1 MQTVDKV
8 STKPSQGAVFL
19 LYCIVYRHRNQMLEV
34 KGTLARLLAQ
44 EDLIVE
50 HRQVETAMFDV
61 EKRILTLP
69 LWEKAEASV
78 LDMLISHE
86 VGHALYTPNEWD
98 FVNEIPLSYVN
109 VVEDVRIEKL
119 MKRRY
124 AGLPKTFYNGYKD
137 INKKDFFQLQF
148 ADLDQFALIDRIN
161 LFYKVGMFWDIPF
174 HNGQEKAFRDECAI
188 VETFDEVKDL
198 AKRIA
203 KYQQEQVS
211 DSTSQTEATEG
222 TPIELPQQGSGDQ
235 IQSSQQ
241 EPTESKEQGQ
251 ESPTKAEQEDGQ
263 KSEESQ
269 DDTPSPAAPSGK
281 GATGG
286 KTYGDDLEAVTDSI
300 LSESIQNLVDTESA
314 PINYI
319 TLPEINL
326 EKTIVTTDAWV
337 QCLEDYWKQNDDSIF
352 EEIDADWRKYKT
364 QSNKEVNYLVKE
376 FEMKKSASA
385 YARTTVSKTGVLNTS
400 KLFQYK
406 YNDDIFKKIAVTPD
420 GKNHGLIFNLDWSG
434 SMANVLFNTMKQL
447 LNLIQFC
454 KKTGIPFEVY
464 AFTNEWEGKGANRVD
479 NPVENEIIIEGFN
492 MINFAS
498 SQLKTK
504 ELDKVMKYMFRLAYS
519 MTYRCARFHVPY
531 KLYLS
536 GTPLN
541 EAVISMRQILPK
553 FVKENKVEKS
563 HIINLTDG
571 EGSCVM
577 RNKKW
582 GQYDYEKL
590 VSGHIADCQLRDRKV
605 GRIYPTF
612 GYDYYGSSHTDI
624 FVQNLKD
631 HFPNTNV
638 ISIRLCTGHDFNR
651 VTYEMDFDT
660 KEKTKAEWRK
670 HKSFINFNSAYTRS
684 LYILTTSMD
693 DADNAFEVKEDARK
707 QDISRAFK
715 KSQKGKTSSKRILN
729 EFISVIA

>member
-1 MQTVDKV
+1 
-8 STKPSQGAVFL
+8 
-19 LYCIVYRHRNQMLEV
+19 MLEV

-50 HRQVETAMFDV
+50 QRQVDTASFDV
-61 EKRILTLP
+61 ERRILTLP

-78 LDMLISHE
+78 LDMLIAHE
-86 VGHALYTPNEWD
+86 VGHALYTPNKWD
-98 FVNEIPLSYVN
+98 FLGEIPLSFVN

-148 ADLDQFALIDRIN
+148 ADLEEFALIDRIN
-161 LFYKVGMFWDIPF
+161 LFYKVGAFWNLPF
-174 HNGQEKAFRDECAI
+174 NNAQEIAFRDEAAT
-188 VETFDEVKDL
+188 VETFEEVKDL
-198 AKRIA
+198 AARIA
-203 KYQQEQVS
+203 KYQKEQVS
-211 DSTSQTEATEG
+211 DSTSQTEAQQEG
-222 TPIELPQQGSGDQ
+222 TPLELPQQGSGDK

-241 EPTESKEQGQ
+241 EPTESKESNEQGT
-251 ESPTKAEQEDGQ
+251 EAPTAEQEDGQ

-269 DDTPSPAAPSGK
+269 EDAPSPAAPAGK
-281 GATGG
+281 GATSG

-300 LSESIQNLVDTESA
+300 LEESIQNLVDTESA
-314 PINYI
+314 PITYI
-319 TLPEINL
+319 TIPEINL
-326 EKTIVTTDAWV
+326 EKTVVKTDEWV
-337 QCLEDYWKQNDDSIF
+337 KCLEDYWTEHEHF
-352 EEIDADWRKYKT
+352 EFAEIDAEWKKYKT
-364 QSNKEVNYLVKE
+364 QSLKEVNYLVKE

-385 YARTTVSKTGVLNTS
+385 YARTTVSKTGVLDCS

-406 YNDDIFKKIAVTPD
+406 YNDDIFKKISVTPD

-434 SMANVLFNTMKQL
+434 SMSHILFSTMKQL

-454 KKTGIPFEVY
+454 NKVGIPFEVY
-464 AFTNEWEGKGANRVD
+464 AFTNEWDSESVQKVKE
-479 NPVENEIIIEGFN
+479 VKENEITIEKFN
-492 MINFAS
+492 MIKFAS
-498 SQLKTK
+498 SDLKK
-504 ELDKVMKYMFRLAYS
+504 RDLDKVMKYMFRTAFC
-519 MTYRCARFHVPY
+519 MTYRAADYNIPY

-541 EAVISMRQILPK
+541 EAIISMKQILPLFQK
-553 FVKENKVEKS
+553 RNKVEKC

-582 GQYDYEKL
+582 GHYDYNKL
-590 VSGHIADCQLRDRKV
+590 VSGHIGDCQLRDRKV
-605 GRIYPTF
+605 GRIYKTF
-612 GYDYYGSSHTDI
+612 GYSYYDSSHTDI
-624 FVQNLKD
+624 FVENLMD
-631 HFPNTNV
+631 NFPNTNV
-638 ISIRLCTGHDFNR
+638 ISIRLCSGTDFNR
-651 VTYEMDFDT
+651 VSYNWEFEER
-660 KEKTKAEWRK
+660 EKNKAQWRK
-670 HKSFINFNSAYTRS
+670 HKSFIDMNSAYTRS
-684 LYILTTSMD
+684 LYILSNSLD

-715 KSQKGKTSSKRILN
+715 KSQKNKSTSKRILN

>member
-1 MQTVDKV
+1 
-8 STKPSQGAVFL
+8 
-19 LYCIVYRHRNQMLEV
+19 MLEV
-34 KGTLARLLAQ
+34 KGTLAKLLAQ

-50 HRQVETAMFDV
+50 HRQVETAQFDV

-69 LWEKAEASV
+69 MWEKAEASV
-78 LDMLISHE
+78 IDMLIAHE

-98 FVNEIPLSYVN
+98 FVKEIPLSYVN

-124 AGLPKTFYNGYKD
+124 AGIVKTFYNGYKD

-148 ADLDQFALIDRIN
+148 RDLEEFALIDRIN
-161 LFYKVGMFWDIPF
+161 LFYKVGSFWDIPF
-174 HNGQEKAFRDECAI
+174 NNAQEIAFRDECAV
-188 VETFDEVKDL
+188 VETFDQVKDL
-198 AKRIA
+198 ARRIA
-203 KYQQEQVS
+203 KYQKEQVS
-211 DSTSQTEATEG
+211 ESTSQTEATEG
-222 TPIELPQQGSGDQ
+222 TPLELPQQGSGDK

-241 EPTESKEQGQ
+241 EPTESKEESNEQGT
-251 ESPTKAEQEDGQ
+251 EAPTKAEQEGGQ
-263 KSEESQ
+263 KSEESSE
-269 DDTPSPAAPSGK
+269 DAPSPAHPTGK
-281 GATGG
+281 AATSG

-300 LSESIQNLVDTESA
+300 LEESIQNLVDTESA
-314 PINYI
+314 PITYV

-326 EKTIVTTDAWV
+326 EKTIVTPDTWV
-337 QCLEDYWKQNDDSIF
+337 KCLEDYWTEHEHF
-352 EEIDADWRKYKT
+352 EFAEIDAEWRKYKT
-364 QSNKEVNYLVKE
+364 QSTKEVNYLVKE
-376 FEMKKSASA
+376 IEMKKSASA

-434 SMANVLFNTMKQL
+434 SMSNVLFNTMKQL
-447 LNLIQFC
+447 LNLVQFC

-464 AFTNEWEGKGANRVD
+464 AFTNEWDRADSQRVD
-479 NPVENEIIIEGFN
+479 NPIENEVIIEGFN

-519 MTYRCARFHVPY
+519 MTYRHSRYNVPY

-541 EAVISMRQILPK
+541 EAIISMRQILPQ
-553 FVKENKVEKS
+553 FVKNNKVEKS

-571 EGSCVM
+571 EGSYIM

-582 GQYDYEKL
+582 GHYDYDKL
-590 VSGHIADCQLRDRKV
+590 VSGHISDCQLRDRKV

-638 ISIRLCTGHDFNR
+638 ISIRLCSGHEFNR
-651 VTYEMDFDT
+651 VTWDMDFDT
-660 KEKTKAEWRK
+660 KEKVKAEWRK
-670 HKSFINFNSAYTRS
+670 HKSYINFNSAYTRS
-684 LYILTTSMD
+684 LYIQTTVMD
-693 DADNAFEVKEDARK
+693 DSDNAFEVKEDARK

>member
-1 MQTVDKV
+1 
-8 STKPSQGAVFL
+8 
-19 LYCIVYRHRNQMLEV
+19 MLEV
-34 KGTLARLLAQ
+34 KGTLAKLLAQ

-78 LDMLISHE
+78 LDMLIAHE

-98 FVNEIPLSYVN
+98 FVKEIPLSYVN

-137 INKKDFFQLQF
+137 INKKDFFQLQH
-148 ADLDQFALIDRIN
+148 ADLEEFALIDRIN
-161 LFYKVGMFWDIPF
+161 LFYKVGSFWNLPF
-174 HNGQEKAFRDECAI
+174 FNAQEIAFRDECAT

-211 DSTSQTEATEG
+211 ESTSQTEATEG
-222 TPIELPQQGSGDQ
+222 NIELPQQGSGED

-241 EPTESKEQGQ
+241 EPTESIDAQGQ
-251 ESPTKAEQEDGQ
+251 EAPTKAEQEDGQ

-269 DDTPSPAAPSGK
+269 DETPSPAAPAGK
-281 GATGG
+281 GATSG

-314 PINYI
+314 PTTYI

-326 EKTIVTTDAWV
+326 ESTVVTPDEWV
-337 QCLEDYWKQNDDSIF
+337 KCIEDYWNEYEGFSF
-352 EEIDADWRKYKT
+352 EAIDEEYRKYKT
-364 QSNKEVNYLVKE
+364 QSAKEVNYLVKE

-385 YARTTVSKTGVLNTS
+385 YARTSISKTGVLDTS

-434 SMANVLFNTMKQL
+434 SMSNVLFNTMKQL
-447 LNLIQFC
+447 LNLVQFC

-464 AFTNEWEGKGANRVD
+464 AFTNEWDRQDAQRVD

-504 ELDKVMKYMFRLAYS
+504 QLEKVMKYMFRLSFA
-519 MTYRCARFHVPY
+519 MTYRSAEFNIPY

-541 EAVISMRQILPK
+541 EAVISMRQLLPK
-553 FVKENKVEKS
+553 FIKENKVEKS

-571 EGSCVM
+571 EGSSIM

-582 GQYDYEKL
+582 GHQYDYEKL

-605 GRIYPTF
+605 GRIYPKF
-612 GYDYYGSSHTDI
+612 SYDYYGSSHTDI
-624 FVQNLKD
+624 FVENLKD
-631 HFPNTNV
+631 LFPTTNV
-638 ISIRLCTGHDFNR
+638 ISIRLCTGHEFNR
-651 VTYEMDFDT
+651 VTWDMDLDT

-670 HKSFINFNSAYTRS
+670 HKSFINHNSAYTRS

-693 DADNAFEVKEDARK
+693 DSENAFEVKEDARK

>member
-1 MQTVDKV
+1 
-8 STKPSQGAVFL
+8 
-19 LYCIVYRHRNQMLEV
+19 MLEV
-34 KGTLARLLAQ
+34 KGTLAKLLAQ

-50 HRQVETAMFDV
+50 HRQVETAQFDV

-69 LWEKAEASV
+69 MWEKAEASV
-78 LDMLISHE
+78 IDMLIAHE

-98 FVNEIPLSYVN
+98 FVGQIPLSYVN
-109 VVEDVRIEKL
+109 VIEDVRVEKL

-148 ADLDQFALIDRIN
+148 RDLEEFALIDRIN
-161 LFYKVGMFWDIPF
+161 LFYKVGSFWDIPF
-174 HNGQEKAFRDECAI
+174 TGAQEIAFRDEAAT
-188 VETFDEVKDL
+188 VETFEEVKDL
-198 AKRIA
+198 AARIA

-222 TPIELPQQGSGDQ
+222 TPIELPQQGSGDK

-241 EPTESKEQGQ
+241 EPTESKESNEQGT
-251 ESPTKAEQEDGQ
+251 EAPTKAEQEDGQ

-269 DDTPSPAAPSGK
+269 ESAPSPAAPAGK
-281 GATGG
+281 GATSG

-300 LSESIQNLVDTESA
+300 LEESIQNLVDTESA
-314 PINYI
+314 PITYV

-326 EKTIVTTDAWV
+326 EKTIVTPDAWV
-337 QCLEDYWKQNDDSIF
+337 KCLEEYWTEHEHF
-352 EEIDADWRKYKT
+352 EFAEIDAEWRKYKT
-364 QSNKEVNYLVKE
+364 QSTKEVNYLVKE

-434 SMANVLFNTMKQL
+434 SMSNVLFNTMKQL
-447 LNLIQFC
+447 LNLVQFC

-464 AFTNEWEGKGANRVD
+464 AFTNEWDRKEAQRVD
-479 NPVENEIIIEGFN
+479 NPIENEVIIEGFN

-504 ELDKVMKYMFRLAYS
+504 QLDKVMKYMFRLAYS
-519 MTYRCARFHVPY
+519 MTYRHSRYNVPY
-531 KLYLS
+531 SLYLS

-541 EAVISMRQILPK
+541 EAIISMRQILPQFIK
-553 FVKENKVEKS
+553 KNNVEKS

-571 EGSCVM
+571 EGSYIM

-582 GQYDYEKL
+582 GHYDYDKL
-590 VSGHIADCQLRDRKV
+590 VSGNIADCQLRDRKV
-605 GRIYPTF
+605 GRIYPMF

-631 HFPNTNV
+631 HFPSTNV
-638 ISIRLCTGHDFNR
+638 ISIRLCSGHEFNR
-651 VTYEMDFDT
+651 VTWDMDFDT
-660 KEKTKAEWRK
+660 KEKVKAEWRK
-670 HKSFINFNSAYTRS
+670 HKSYINFNSAYTRS
-684 LYILTTSMD
+684 LYIQTTVMD
-693 DADNAFEVKEDARK
+693 DSDNAFEVKEDARK

>member
-1 MQTVDKV
+1 
-8 STKPSQGAVFL
+8 
-19 LYCIVYRHRNQMLEV
+19 MLEV

-86 VGHALYTPNEWD
+86 VGHALYTHNEWD

>member
-1 MQTVDKV
+1 
-8 STKPSQGAVFL
+8 
-19 LYCIVYRHRNQMLEV
+19 MLEV
-34 KGTLARLLAQ
+34 KGTLAKLLAQ

-50 HRQVETAMFDV
+50 HRQVETAQFDV

-69 LWEKAEASV
+69 MWEKAEASV
-78 LDMLISHE
+78 IDMLIAHE

-98 FVNEIPLSYVN
+98 FVGQIPLSYVN
-109 VVEDVRIEKL
+109 VIEDVRVEKL

-148 ADLDQFALIDRIN
+148 RDLEEFALIDRIN
-161 LFYKVGMFWDIPF
+161 LFYKVGSFWDIPF
-174 HNGQEKAFRDECAI
+174 TGAQEIAFRDEAAT
-188 VETFDEVKDL
+188 VETFEEVKDL
-198 AKRIA
+198 AARIA

-222 TPIELPQQGSGDQ
+222 TPIELPQQGSGDK

-241 EPTESKEQGQ
+241 EPTESKESNEQGT
-251 ESPTKAEQEDGQ
+251 EAPTKAEQEDGQ

-269 DDTPSPAAPSGK
+269 ESAPSPAAPAGK
-281 GATGG
+281 GATSG

-300 LSESIQNLVDTESA
+300 LEESIQNLVDTESA
-314 PINYI
+314 PITYV

-326 EKTIVTTDAWV
+326 EKTIVTPDTWV
-337 QCLEDYWKQNDDSIF
+337 KCLEDYWTEHEHF
-352 EEIDADWRKYKT
+352 EFAEIDAEWRKYKT
-364 QSNKEVNYLVKE
+364 QSSKEVNYLVKE

-434 SMANVLFNTMKQL
+434 SMSNVLFNTMKQL
-447 LNLIQFC
+447 LNLVQFC

-464 AFTNEWEGKGANRVD
+464 AFTNEWDRANAGRVD
-479 NPVENEIIIEGFN
+479 NPIENEVIIEGFN

-504 ELDKVMKYMFRLAYS
+504 QLDKVMKYMFRLAYS
-519 MTYRCARFHVPY
+519 MTYRHSRYNVPY
-531 KLYLS
+531 SLYLS

-541 EAVISMRQILPK
+541 EAIISMRQILPQFIK
-553 FVKENKVEKS
+553 KNNVEKS

-571 EGSCVM
+571 EGSYIM

-582 GQYDYEKL
+582 GHYDYCL
-590 VSGHIADCQLRDRKV
+590 LYTSPSPRDRQKS
-605 GRIYPTF
+605 RMP
-612 GYDYYGSSHTDI
+612 SS
-624 FVQNLKD
+624 
-631 HFPNTNV
+631 
-638 ISIRLCTGHDFNR
+638 
-651 VTYEMDFDT
+651 
-660 KEKTKAEWRK
+660 A
-670 HKSFINFNSAYTRS
+670 
-684 LYILTTSMD
+684 
-693 DADNAFEVKEDARK
+693 
-707 QDISRAFK
+707 
-715 KSQKGKTSSKRILN
+715 
-729 EFISVIA
+729 

>member
-1 MQTVDKV
+1 
-8 STKPSQGAVFL
+8 
-19 LYCIVYRHRNQMLEV
+19 MLEV
-34 KGTLARLLAQ
+34 KGTLAKLLAQ

-50 HRQVETAMFDV
+50 HRQVETAQFDV

-69 LWEKAEASV
+69 MWEKAEASV
-78 LDMLISHE
+78 IDMLIAHE

-124 AGLPKTFYNGYKD
+124 AGIVKTFYNGYKD

-148 ADLDQFALIDRIN
+148 RDLEEFALIDRIN
-161 LFYKVGMFWDIPF
+161 LFYKVGSFWDIPF
-174 HNGQEKAFRDECAI
+174 NNAQEIAFRDECAV
-188 VETFDEVKDL
+188 VETFDQVKDL
-198 AKRIA
+198 ARRIA
-203 KYQQEQVS
+203 KYQKEQVS
-211 DSTSQTEATEG
+211 ESTSQTEATEG
-222 TPIELPQQGSGDQ
+222 TPIELPQQGSGDK

-241 EPTESKEQGQ
+241 EPTESKEESNEQGT
-251 ESPTKAEQEDGQ
+251 EAPTKAEQEGGQ
-263 KSEESQ
+263 KSEESSK
-269 DDTPSPAAPSGK
+269 DAPSPAQPTGK
-281 GATGG
+281 GATSG

-300 LSESIQNLVDTESA
+300 LEESIQNLVDTESA
-314 PINYI
+314 PITYV

-326 EKTIVTTDAWV
+326 EKTIVTPDTWV
-337 QCLEDYWKQNDDSIF
+337 KCLEDYWTEHEHF
-352 EEIDADWRKYKT
+352 EFAEIDAEWRKYKT
-364 QSNKEVNYLVKE
+364 QSTKEVNYLVKE

-434 SMANVLFNTMKQL
+434 SMSNVLFNTMKQL
-447 LNLIQFC
+447 LNLVQFC

-464 AFTNEWEGKGANRVD
+464 AFTNEWDRADSQRVD
-479 NPVENEIIIEGFN
+479 NPIENEVIIEGFN

-519 MTYRCARFHVPY
+519 MTYRHSRYNVPY

-541 EAVISMRQILPK
+541 EAIISMRQILPQ
-553 FVKENKVEKS
+553 FVKNNKVEKS

-571 EGSCVM
+571 EGSYIM

-582 GQYDYEKL
+582 GHYDYDKL
-590 VSGHIADCQLRDRKV
+590 VSGNIADCQLRDRKV

-638 ISIRLCTGHDFNR
+638 ISIRLCSGHEFNR
-651 VTYEMDFDT
+651 VTWDMDFDT
-660 KEKTKAEWRK
+660 KEKVKAEWRK
-670 HKSFINFNSAYTRS
+670 HKSYINFNSAYTRS
-684 LYILTTSMD
+684 LYIQTTVMD
-693 DADNAFEVKEDARK
+693 DSDNAFEVKEDARK

>member
-1 MQTVDKV
+1 
-8 STKPSQGAVFL
+8 
-19 LYCIVYRHRNQMLEV
+19 
-34 KGTLARLLAQ
+34 
-44 EDLIVE
+44 
-50 HRQVETAMFDV
+50 MFDV

-352 EEIDADWRKYKT
+352 EEIDADWRKYKA

-541 EAVISMRQILPK
+541 EAVISMRQLLPK

-582 GQYDYEKL
+582 GQYDYDKL

-651 VTYEMDFDT
+651 VTYDMDFDT

>member
-1 MQTVDKV
+1 
-8 STKPSQGAVFL
+8 
-19 LYCIVYRHRNQMLEV
+19 MLEV

-61 EKRILTLP
+61 ERRVLTLP
-69 LWEKAEASV
+69 IWERAEATV
-78 LDMLISHE
+78 IDMLIAHE
-86 VGHALYTPNEWD
+86 VGHALYTPNEWNWAD
-98 FVNEIPLSYVN
+98 KIPQSYVN

>member
-1 MQTVDKV
+1 
-8 STKPSQGAVFL
+8 
-19 LYCIVYRHRNQMLEV
+19 MLEV
-34 KGTLARLLAQ
+34 KGTLAKLLAQ

-50 HRQVETAMFDV
+50 HRQVETAQFDV

-69 LWEKAEASV
+69 MWEKAEASV
-78 LDMLISHE
+78 IDMLIAHE

-124 AGLPKTFYNGYKD
+124 AGIVKTFYNGYKD

-148 ADLDQFALIDRIN
+148 RDLEEFALIDRIN
-161 LFYKVGMFWDIPF
+161 LFYKVGSFWDIPF
-174 HNGQEKAFRDECAI
+174 NNAQEIAFRDECAV
-188 VETFDEVKDL
+188 VETFDQVKDL
-198 AKRIA
+198 ARRIA
-203 KYQQEQVS
+203 KYQKEQVS
-211 DSTSQTEATEG
+211 ESTSQTEATEG
-222 TPIELPQQGSGDQ
+222 TPIELPQQGSGDK

-241 EPTESKEQGQ
+241 EPTESKEESNEQGT
-251 ESPTKAEQEDGQ
+251 EAPTKAEQEGGQ
-263 KSEESQ
+263 KSEESSE
-269 DDTPSPAAPSGK
+269 DAPSPAQPTGK
-281 GATGG
+281 GATSG

-300 LSESIQNLVDTESA
+300 LEESIQNLVDTESA
-314 PINYI
+314 PITYV

-326 EKTIVTTDAWV
+326 EKTIVTPDTWV
-337 QCLEDYWKQNDDSIF
+337 KCLEDYWTEHEHF
-352 EEIDADWRKYKT
+352 EFAEIDAEWRKYKT
-364 QSNKEVNYLVKE
+364 QSTKEVNYLVKE

-434 SMANVLFNTMKQL
+434 SMSNVLFNTMKQL
-447 LNLIQFC
+447 LNLVQFC

-464 AFTNEWEGKGANRVD
+464 AFTNEWDRADAGRVD
-479 NPVENEIIIEGFN
+479 NPIENEVIIEGFN

-519 MTYRCARFHVPY
+519 MTYRHSRYNVPY

-541 EAVISMRQILPK
+541 EAIISMRQILPQ
-553 FVKENKVEKS
+553 FVKNNKVEKS

-571 EGSCVM
+571 EGSYIM

-582 GQYDYEKL
+582 GHYDYDKL
-590 VSGHIADCQLRDRKV
+590 VSGNIADCQLRDRKV

-638 ISIRLCTGHDFNR
+638 ISIRLCSGHEFNR
-651 VTYEMDFDT
+651 VTWDMDFDT
-660 KEKTKAEWRK
+660 KEKVKAEWRK
-670 HKSFINFNSAYTRS
+670 HKSYINFNSAYTRS
-684 LYILTTSMD
+684 LYIQTTVMD
-693 DADNAFEVKEDARK
+693 DSDNAFEVKEDARK

>member
-1 MQTVDKV
+1 
-8 STKPSQGAVFL
+8 
-19 LYCIVYRHRNQMLEV
+19 MLEV
-34 KGTLARLLAQ
+34 KGTLAKLLAQ

-50 HRQVETAMFDV
+50 HRQVETAQFDV

-69 LWEKAEASV
+69 MWEKAEASV
-78 LDMLISHE
+78 IDMLIAHE

-98 FVNEIPLSYVN
+98 FVGQIPLSYVN
-109 VVEDVRIEKL
+109 VIEDVRVEKL

-148 ADLDQFALIDRIN
+148 RDLEEFALIDRIN
-161 LFYKVGMFWDIPF
+161 LFYKVGSFWDIPF
-174 HNGQEKAFRDECAI
+174 TGAQEIAFRDEAAT
-188 VETFDEVKDL
+188 VETFEEVKDL
-198 AKRIA
+198 AARIA
-203 KYQQEQVS
+203 KYQKEQVS
-211 DSTSQTEATEG
+211 ESTSQTEATEG
-222 TPIELPQQGSGDQ
+222 TPIELPQQGSGDK

-241 EPTESKEQGQ
+241 EPTESKESNEQGT
-251 ESPTKAEQEDGQ
+251 EAPTKAEQEDGQ

-269 DDTPSPAAPSGK
+269 DDTPSPAQPTGK
-281 GATGG
+281 GATSG

-300 LSESIQNLVDTESA
+300 LEESIQNLVDTESA
-314 PINYI
+314 PITYV

-326 EKTIVTTDAWV
+326 KKTIVTPDTWV
-337 QCLEDYWKQNDDSIF
+337 KCLEDYWTEHEHF
-352 EEIDADWRKYKT
+352 EFAEIDAEWRKYKT
-364 QSNKEVNYLVKE
+364 QSTKEVNYLVKE

-385 YARTTVSKTGVLNTS
+385 YARTTISKTGVLNTS

-406 YNDDIFKKIAVTPD
+406 YNDDIFKKISVTPD

-434 SMANVLFNTMKQL
+434 SMSNVLFNTMKQL
-447 LNLIQFC
+447 LNLVQFC

-464 AFTNEWEGKGANRVD
+464 AFTNEWDRADSQRVD
-479 NPVENEIIIEGFN
+479 NPIENEVIIEGFN

-504 ELDKVMKYMFRLAYS
+504 ELDKVMKYMFRLAFS
-519 MTYRCARFHVPY
+519 MTYRHSRFNVPY

-541 EAVISMRQILPK
+541 EAIISMRQILPQ
-553 FVKENKVEKS
+553 FVKNNKVEKS

-582 GQYDYEKL
+582 GHYDYDKL
-590 VSGHIADCQLRDRKV
+590 VSGNIADCQLRDRKV
-605 GRIYPTF
+605 GRIYPMF

-631 HFPNTNV
+631 HFPSTNV
-638 ISIRLCTGHDFNR
+638 ISIRLCSGHEFNR
-651 VTYEMDFDT
+651 VTWDMDFDT
-660 KEKTKAEWRK
+660 KEKVKAEWRK
-670 HKSFINFNSAYTRS
+670 HKSYINFNSAYTRS
-684 LYILTTSMD
+684 LYIQTTVMD
-693 DADNAFEVKEDARK
+693 DSDNAFEVKEDARK

>member
-1 MQTVDKV
+1 
-8 STKPSQGAVFL
+8 
-19 LYCIVYRHRNQMLEV
+19 MLEV

-352 EEIDADWRKYKT
+352 EEIDADWRKYKA

-541 EAVISMRQILPK
+541 EAVISMRQLLPK

-582 GQYDYEKL
+582 GQYDYDKL

-651 VTYEMDFDT
+651 VTYDMDFDT

>member
-1 MQTVDKV
+1 
-8 STKPSQGAVFL
+8 
-19 LYCIVYRHRNQMLEV
+19 MLEV

-241 EPTESKEQGQ
+241 EPTESKQQGQ
-251 ESPTKAEQEDGQ
+251 ETPTKAEQEDGQ

>member
-1 MQTVDKV
+1 
-8 STKPSQGAVFL
+8 
-19 LYCIVYRHRNQMLEV
+19 MLEV
-34 KGTLARLLAQ
+34 KGTLAKLLAQ

-50 HRQVETAMFDV
+50 HRQVETAQFDV

-69 LWEKAEASV
+69 MWEKAEASV
-78 LDMLISHE
+78 IDMLIAHE

-98 FVNEIPLSYVN
+98 FVGQIPLSYVN
-109 VVEDVRIEKL
+109 VIEDVRVEKL

-148 ADLDQFALIDRIN
+148 RDLEEFALIDRIN
-161 LFYKVGMFWDIPF
+161 LFYKVGSFWDIPF
-174 HNGQEKAFRDECAI
+174 TGAQEIAFRDEAAT
-188 VETFDEVKDL
+188 VETFEEVKDL
-198 AKRIA
+198 AARIA

-222 TPIELPQQGSGDQ
+222 TPIELPQQGSGDK

-241 EPTESKEQGQ
+241 EPTESKESNEQGT
-251 ESPTKAEQEDGQ
+251 EAPTKAEQEDGQ

-269 DDTPSPAAPSGK
+269 ESAPSPAAPAGK
-281 GATGG
+281 GATSG

-300 LSESIQNLVDTESA
+300 LEESIQNLVDTESA
-314 PINYI
+314 PITYV

-326 EKTIVTTDAWV
+326 EKTIVTPDTWV
-337 QCLEDYWKQNDDSIF
+337 KCLEDYWTEHEHF
-352 EEIDADWRKYKT
+352 EFAEIDAEWRKYKT
-364 QSNKEVNYLVKE
+364 QSTKEVNYLVKE

-434 SMANVLFNTMKQL
+434 SMSNVLFNTMKQL
-447 LNLIQFC
+447 LNLVQFC

-464 AFTNEWEGKGANRVD
+464 AFTNEWDRKEAQRVD
-479 NPVENEIIIEGFN
+479 NPIENEVIIEGFN

-504 ELDKVMKYMFRLAYS
+504 QLDKVMKYMFRLAYS
-519 MTYRCARFHVPY
+519 MTYRHSRYNVPY
-531 KLYLS
+531 SLYLS

-541 EAVISMRQILPK
+541 EAIISMRQILPQFIK
-553 FVKENKVEKS
+553 KNNVEKS

-571 EGSCVM
+571 EGSYIM

-582 GQYDYEKL
+582 GHYDYDKL
-590 VSGHIADCQLRDRKV
+590 VSGNIADCQLRDRKV
-605 GRIYPTF
+605 GRIYPMF

-631 HFPNTNV
+631 HFPSTNV
-638 ISIRLCTGHDFNR
+638 ISIRLCSGHEFNR
-651 VTYEMDFDT
+651 VTWDMDFDT
-660 KEKTKAEWRK
+660 KEKVKAEWRK
-670 HKSFINFNSAYTRS
+670 HKSYINFNSAYTRS
-684 LYILTTSMD
+684 LYIQTTVMD
-693 DADNAFEVKEDARK
+693 DSDNAFEVKEDARK

>member
-1 MQTVDKV
+1 
-8 STKPSQGAVFL
+8 
-19 LYCIVYRHRNQMLEV
+19 MLEV
-34 KGTLARLLAQ
+34 KGTLAKLLAQ

-50 HRQVETAMFDV
+50 HRQVETAQFDV

-69 LWEKAEASV
+69 MWEKAEASV
-78 LDMLISHE
+78 IDMLIAHE

-98 FVNEIPLSYVN
+98 FVKEIPLSYVN

-124 AGLPKTFYNGYKD
+124 AGIVKTFYNGYKD

-148 ADLDQFALIDRIN
+148 ADLEEFALIDRIN
-161 LFYKVGMFWDIPF
+161 LFYKVGSFWDIPF
-174 HNGQEKAFRDECAI
+174 NNAQEIAFRDECAV
-188 VETFDEVKDL
+188 VETFEQVKDL
-198 AKRIA
+198 ARRIA
-203 KYQQEQVS
+203 KYQKEQVS
-211 DSTSQTEATEG
+211 ESTSQTEATEG

-241 EPTESKEQGQ
+241 EPTESKEESNQQGQ
-251 ESPTKAEQEDGQ
+251 EAPTKAEQEGGQ
-263 KSEESQ
+263 KSEDSQ
-269 DDTPSPAAPSGK
+269 NDAPSPAKPQGK
-281 GATGG
+281 GATSG

-300 LSESIQNLVDTESA
+300 LEESIQNLVDTESA
-314 PINYI
+314 PITYV

-326 EKTIVTTDAWV
+326 KNTVVTPDEWV
-337 QCLEDYWKQNDDSIF
+337 KCLEDYWTEHEHFEF
-352 EEIDADWRKYKT
+352 EEIDAEWRKYKT
-364 QSNKEVNYLVKE
+364 QSAKEVNYLVKE

-385 YARTTVSKTGVLNTS
+385 YARTTISKTGVLNTS

-434 SMANVLFNTMKQL
+434 SMSNVLFNTMKQL
-447 LNLIQFC
+447 LNLVQFC
-454 KKTGIPFEVY
+454 KKTNIPFEVY
-464 AFTNEWEGKGANRVD
+464 AFTNEWDRTGAPRVT
-479 NPVENEIIIEGFN
+479 NPVENEIIIESFN

-504 ELDKVMKYMFRLAYS
+504 ELDKVMKYMFRLAFS
-519 MTYRCARFHVPY
+519 MTYRHSRYNVPY

-541 EAVISMRQILPK
+541 EAIISMRQLLPK

-582 GQYDYEKL
+582 GHYDYDKL
-590 VSGHIADCQLRDRKV
+590 VSGSIAECQLRDRKV
-605 GRIYPTF
+605 GRIYPRF
-612 GYDYYGSSHTDI
+612 GYDYYGSGHTDI
-624 FVQNLKD
+624 FVENLKD
-631 HFPNTNV
+631 LFPTTNI
-638 ISIRLCTGHDFNR
+638 ISIRLCSGHEFNR
-651 VTYEMDFDT
+651 VTYDKDYDT
-660 KEKTKAEWRK
+660 KEKIKAEWRK
-670 HKSFINFNSAYTRS
+670 HKSFIDLNSAYTRS
-684 LYILTTSMD
+684 LYIQTTVMD
-693 DADNAFEVKEDARK
+693 DSDNAFEVKEDARK

>member
-1 MQTVDKV
+1 M
-8 STKPSQGAVFL
+8 
-19 LYCIVYRHRNQMLEV
+19 CIR
-34 KGTLARLLAQ
+34 
-44 EDLIVE
+44 D
-50 HRQVETAMFDV
+50 
-61 EKRILTLP
+61 
-69 LWEKAEASV
+69 S
-78 LDMLISHE
+78 
-86 VGHALYTPNEWD
+86 YTPNEWD

>member
-1 MQTVDKV
+1 
-8 STKPSQGAVFL
+8 
-19 LYCIVYRHRNQMLEV
+19 MLEV
-34 KGTLARLLAQ
+34 KGTLAKLLAQ

-50 HRQVETAMFDV
+50 HRQVETAQFDV
-61 EKRILTLP
+61 EKRVLTLP
-69 LWEKAEASV
+69 MWEKAEASV
-78 LDMLISHE
+78 IDMLIAHE
-86 VGHALYTPNEWD
+86 VGHALYTPNEFD
-98 FVNEIPLSYVN
+98 FVGKVPLSYVN
-109 VVEDVRIEKL
+109 VIEDVRVEKL

-148 ADLDQFALIDRIN
+148 RDLEEFALIDRIN
-161 LFYKVGMFWDIPF
+161 LYYKVGAFWNLPF
-174 HNGQEKAFRDECAI
+174 NNAQEIAFRDEAAT
-188 VETFDEVKDL
+188 VETFEEVKDL
-198 AKRIA
+198 AARIA
-203 KYQQEQVS
+203 KYQKEQVS
-211 DSTSQTEATEG
+211 DSTSQTEAQQEG
-222 TPIELPQQGSGDQ
+222 TPLELPQQGSGDK

-241 EPTESKEQGQ
+241 EPTESKESNEQGT
-251 ESPTKAEQEDGQ
+251 EAPTKAEQEDGQ

-269 DDTPSPAAPSGK
+269 DDTPSPAAPAGK
-281 GATGG
+281 GATSG

-300 LSESIQNLVDTESA
+300 LEESIQNLVDTESA
-314 PINYI
+314 PITYV

-326 EKTIVTTDAWV
+326 EKTIVTPDEWV
-337 QCLEDYWKQNDDSIF
+337 KCLEDYWNEYEHFKF
-352 EEIDADWRKYKT
+352 EQIDAEWKKYKT
-364 QSNKEVNYLVKE
+364 QSLKEVNYLVKE

-385 YARTTVSKTGVLNTS
+385 YARTSVSKTGVLDTS

-434 SMANVLFNTMKQL
+434 SMSNVLFSTMKQL
-447 LNLIQFC
+447 LNLVQFC

-464 AFTNEWEGKGANRVD
+464 AFSNEWDRANAGRVD
-479 NPVENEIIIEGFN
+479 NPIENEIIIEGFN

-504 ELDKVMKYMFRLAYS
+504 ELEKVMKYMFRLSFA
-519 MTYRCARFHVPY
+519 MTYRAAEYNIPY

-541 EAVISMRQILPK
+541 EAIISMRQILPQFIK
-553 FVKENKVEKS
+553 QNKVEKS

-571 EGSCVM
+571 EGSYIM

-582 GQYDYEKL
+582 GHYDYDKL
-590 VSGHIADCQLRDRKV
+590 VSGNISDCQLRDRKV
-605 GRIYPTF
+605 GRIYKTF

-624 FVQNLKD
+624 FVENLKD
-631 HFPNTNV
+631 NFPSTNV
-638 ISIRLCTGHDFNR
+638 ISIRLCSGHDFNR
-651 VTYEMDFDT
+651 VTWDMDFDT

-670 HKSFINFNSAYTRS
+670 HKSFINHNSAYTRS
-684 LYILTTSMD
+684 LYIHTGSMD
-693 DADNAFEVKEDARK
+693 ETENEFTVKEDARK

-715 KSQKGKTSSKRILN
+715 KSQKGKVTSKRILN

>member
-1 MQTVDKV
+1 
-8 STKPSQGAVFL
+8 
-19 LYCIVYRHRNQMLEV
+19 MLEV
-34 KGTLARLLAQ
+34 KGTLAKLLAQ

-50 HRQVETAMFDV
+50 HRQVETAQFDV

-69 LWEKAEASV
+69 MWEKAEASV
-78 LDMLISHE
+78 IDMLIAHE

-98 FVNEIPLSYVN
+98 FVKEIPLSYVN

-124 AGLPKTFYNGYKD
+124 AGIVKTFYNGYKD

-148 ADLDQFALIDRIN
+148 ADLEEFALIDRIN
-161 LFYKVGMFWDIPF
+161 LFYKVGSFWDIPF
-174 HNGQEKAFRDECAI
+174 NNAQEIAFRDECAV
-188 VETFDEVKDL
+188 VETFDQVKDL
-198 AKRIA
+198 ARRIA
-203 KYQQEQVS
+203 KYQKEQVS
-211 DSTSQTEATEG
+211 ESTSQTEATEG

-241 EPTESKEQGQ
+241 EPTESKEESNQQGQ
-251 ESPTKAEQEDGQ
+251 EAPTKAEQEGGQ
-263 KSEESQ
+263 KSEDSQ
-269 DDTPSPAAPSGK
+269 NDAPSPAKPQGK
-281 GATGG
+281 GATSG

-300 LSESIQNLVDTESA
+300 LEESIQNLVDTESA
-314 PINYI
+314 PITYV

-326 EKTIVTTDAWV
+326 KNTVVTPDEWV
-337 QCLEDYWKQNDDSIF
+337 KCLEDYWTEHEHFEF
-352 EEIDADWRKYKT
+352 EEIDAEWRKYKT
-364 QSNKEVNYLVKE
+364 QSAKEVNYLVKE

-385 YARTTVSKTGVLNTS
+385 YARTTISKTGVLNTS

-434 SMANVLFNTMKQL
+434 SMSNVLFNTMKQL
-447 LNLIQFC
+447 LNLVQFC
-454 KKTGIPFEVY
+454 KKTNIPFEVY
-464 AFTNEWEGKGANRVD
+464 AFTNEWDRTGAPRVT
-479 NPVENEIIIEGFN
+479 NPVENEIIIESFN

-519 MTYRCARFHVPY
+519 MTYRHSRYNVPY

-541 EAVISMRQILPK
+541 EAIISMRQILPQFIK
-553 FVKENKVEKS
+553 KNNVEKS

-571 EGSCVM
+571 EGSYIM

-582 GQYDYEKL
+582 GHYDYDKL
-590 VSGHIADCQLRDRKV
+590 VSGNISDCQLRDRKV
-605 GRIYPTF
+605 GRIYKTF

-624 FVQNLKD
+624 FVENLKD
-631 HFPNTNV
+631 NFPNTNV
-638 ISIRLCTGHDFNR
+638 ISIRLCSGHEFNR
-651 VTYEMDFDT
+651 VTWDMDFDT
-660 KEKTKAEWRK
+660 KEKVKAEWRK
-670 HKSFINFNSAYTRS
+670 HKSYINFNSAYTRS
-684 LYILTTSMD
+684 LYIQTTVMD
-693 DADNAFEVKEDARK
+693 DSDNAFEVKEDARK

>member
-1 MQTVDKV
+1 
-8 STKPSQGAVFL
+8 
-19 LYCIVYRHRNQMLEV
+19 MLEV
-34 KGTLARLLAQ
+34 KGTLAKLLAQ

-50 HRQVETAMFDV
+50 HRQVETAQFDV

-69 LWEKAEASV
+69 MWEKAEASV
-78 LDMLISHE
+78 IDMLIAHE

-98 FVNEIPLSYVN
+98 FVGQIPLSYVN
-109 VVEDVRIEKL
+109 VIEDVRVEKL

-148 ADLDQFALIDRIN
+148 RDLEEFALIDRIN
-161 LFYKVGMFWDIPF
+161 LFYKVGSFWDIPF
-174 HNGQEKAFRDECAI
+174 TGAQEIAFRDEAAT
-188 VETFDEVKDL
+188 VETFEEVKDL
-198 AKRIA
+198 AARIA
-203 KYQQEQVS
+203 KYQKEQVS
-211 DSTSQTEATEG
+211 ESTSQTEATEG
-222 TPIELPQQGSGDQ
+222 TPMELPQQGSGDK

-241 EPTESKEQGQ
+241 EPTESKESNEQGT
-251 ESPTKAEQEDGQ
+251 EAPTKAEQEDGQ

-269 DDTPSPAAPSGK
+269 ESAPSPAAPAGK
-281 GATGG
+281 GATSG

-300 LSESIQNLVDTESA
+300 LEESIQNLVDTESA
-314 PINYI
+314 PITYV

-326 EKTIVTTDAWV
+326 EKTIVTPDTWV
-337 QCLEDYWKQNDDSIF
+337 KCLEDYWTEHEHF
-352 EEIDADWRKYKT
+352 EFAEIDAEWRKYKT
-364 QSNKEVNYLVKE
+364 QSAKEVNYLVKE

-406 YNDDIFKKIAVTPD
+406 YNDDIFKKISVTPD

-434 SMANVLFNTMKQL
+434 SMSNVLFNTMKQL
-447 LNLIQFC
+447 LNLVQFC

-464 AFTNEWEGKGANRVD
+464 AFTNEWDRANAGRVD
-479 NPVENEIIIEGFN
+479 NPIENEVIIEGFN

-504 ELDKVMKYMFRLAYS
+504 ELDKVMKYMFRLAFS
-519 MTYRCARFHVPY
+519 MTYRHSRFNVPY

-541 EAVISMRQILPK
+541 EAIISMRQILPQ
-553 FVKENKVEKS
+553 FVKNNKVEKS

-571 EGSCVM
+571 EGSYIM

-582 GQYDYEKL
+582 GHYDYDKL
-590 VSGHIADCQLRDRKV
+590 VSGNISDCQLRDRKV
-605 GRIYPTF
+605 GRIYKTF

-631 HFPNTNV
+631 NFPNTNV
-638 ISIRLCTGHDFNR
+638 ISIRLCSGHEFNR
-651 VTYEMDFDT
+651 VTWDMDFDT
-660 KEKTKAEWRK
+660 KEKVKAEWRK
-670 HKSFINFNSAYTRS
+670 HKSYINFNSAYTRS
-684 LYILTTSMD
+684 LYIQTTVMD
-693 DADNAFEVKEDARK
+693 DSDNAFEVKEDARK

-715 KSQKGKTSSKRILN
+715 KSQKNKSTSKRILN